1 MIQHTIPPHAPLA
14 LHTCGSVP
22 HLVEARGRS
31 GTDPRLLGT
40 RARSY
45 HVECS
50 RCAVATAPQLSART
64 AEHLW
69 HTASALIPVARLPA
83 LRLEAERALINA
95 A

>member
-1 MIQHTIPPHAPLA
+1 MIQHTIRPHAPLA
-14 LHTCGSVP
+14 PHTCGSTP
-22 HLVEARGRS
+22 HLVESRGHS

-40 RARSY
+40 RGRSY

-50 RCAVATAPQLSART
+50 RCAIATAPQLSART

-69 HTASALIPVARLPA
+69 DTATRLVPVDRLPA
-83 LRLEAERALINA
+83 LRLKAERALINA